1 MTINIIYMK
10 TCRIVESP
18 TVGMMTLMR
27 HFTLTWR
34 KNVYISIS
42 RFSIAT
48 KLLAAY
54 GLILSINNCVPYCF
68 NDKKEYAYD
77 K

>member
-1 MTINIIYMK
+1 MFIYLYQ
-10 TCRIVESP
+10 VLVLP
-18 TVGMMTLMR
+18 
-27 HFTLTWR
+27 
-34 KNVYISIS
+34 
-42 RFSIAT
+42 

-54 GLILSINNCVPYCF
+54 GLILSINNCVPYCS